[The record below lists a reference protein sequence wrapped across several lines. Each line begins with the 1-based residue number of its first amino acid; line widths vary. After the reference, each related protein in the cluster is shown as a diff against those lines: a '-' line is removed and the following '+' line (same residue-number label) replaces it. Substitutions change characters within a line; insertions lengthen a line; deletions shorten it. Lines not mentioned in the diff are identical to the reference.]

1 MAYKIVLDAGHG
13 GEDPGAVW
21 QGRNEK
27 DDTLKLTQAVGE
39 ILENNGFDVV
49 YTRTTDVYQT
59 PFEKAQIANRSGADF
74 FVSIHR
80 NSSPRPNQYSGV
92 ESLIYD
98 KSGIKLQMAENID
111 NALEAVGFKN
121 LGVKE
126 RPGLVVLRRT
136 RMPAVLVEAGFI
148 DNEKDNQMFDKNL
161 PQIAAAIADGI
172 ANAIEGEEESAQLP
186 EYYQVQ
192 TGAFSDPEMAR
203 AQTAELKAQGY
214 PAFYVYSPADGLYK
228 VRAGAFLNLENA
240 ARMEQTLRQDGYR
253 TMIVRERA
261 QL

>member
-27 DDTLKLTQAVGE
+27 DDTLKLTLAVGE

-148 DNEKDNQMFDKNL
+148 NSDTDNELFDSRF
-161 PQIAAAIADGI
+161 QEIARAIAGGI
-172 ANAIEGEEESAQLP
+172 MGTLDHESVEEVP
-186 EYYQVQ
+186 VYYRVQV
-192 TGAFSDPEMAR
+192 GAYR
-203 AQTAELKAQGY
+203 QRGTA
-214 PAFYVYSPADGLYK
+214 
-228 VRAGAFLNLENA
+228 
-240 ARMEQTLRQDGYR
+240 
-253 TMIVRERA
+253 
-261 QL
+261 

>member
-27 DDTLKLTQAVGE
+27 DDTLKLTLAVGE

-80 NSSPRPNQYSGV
+80 NSSPKPNQYSGV
-92 ESLIYD
+92 ESMIYD

-111 NALEAVGFKN
+111 NALETVGFKN

-148 DNEKDNQMFDKNL
+148 NSDTDNELFDSRF
-161 PQIAAAIADGI
+161 QEIARAIAGGI
-172 ANAIEGEEESAQLP
+172 MGTLDHESAEEVPL
-186 EYYQVQ
+186 YYRVQV
-192 TGAFSDPEMAR
+192 GAYRQRQNADNLLY
-203 AQTAELKAQGY
+203 ELMDKGY
-214 PAFYVYSPADGLYK
+214 PAFILSDGGLYK
-228 VRAGAFLNLENA
+228 VQVGAYRQLANA
-240 ARMEQTLRQDGYR
+240 VTMEQKLRREGYS
-253 TMIVRERA
+253 TMIA
-261 QL
+261 T